1 MGPSPKGKEMI
12 VIVSVLVG
20 LTCLSMTLRF
30 VARVKRRTGFGV
42 DDCLCFVAVVLMLG
56 MLIELI
62 LWCSIGGNGYHVSD
76 LNTRTIELF
85 YQIFLSSQFTYF
97 VLTPVIKIS
106 FICFYRRLFTT
117 KHFLRFT
124 FGLNILIAAWSS
136 GIFLACA
143 LQCRPLRAYW
153 DINVK
158 GRCFS
163 ATTYIIVNQAFNV
176 LMDFVILAVPV
187 PMIWRLHR
195 SWQDKLALNAVFAL
209 GGLSLIDDEQLL
221 FYIDLKDVTCEIL
234 CGSDNASASTG
245 SKLTLKLDTIYDA
258 TLWTHIEPSVGLVV
272 SCLPIIRGM
281 FPRCTSAGQKQRTRS
296 SFGHSSTG
304 TTLSGG
310 IDHECFDGRKGL
322 RGGCAISGRACHRS
336 ESALELENIRV
347 TTDIEVQIG

>member
-20 LTCLSMTLRF
+20 LTCISMALRF

-62 LWCSIGGNGYHVSD
+62 LWCFIGGNGYHFFD
-76 LNTRTIELF
+76 LDTRTITRF
-85 YQIFLSSQFTYF
+85 YQIFLSNQFTYF

-117 KHFLRFT
+117 KRFLHFT
-124 FGLNILIAAWSS
+124 FCLNILIATWSL

-153 DINVK
+153 DVNVK
-158 GRCFS
+158 GSCFS
-163 ATTYIIVNQAFNV
+163 ATTFIIVNQAFNV
-176 LMDFVILAVPV
+176 VMDFVILAVPI

-209 GGLSLIDDEQLL
+209 GGFVCFASIYRIIVL
-221 FYIDLKDVTCEIL
+221 FYIDLKDVTY
-234 CGSDNASASTG
+234 
-245 SKLTLKLDTIYDA
+245 TIYDA

-281 FPRCTSAGQKQRTRS
+281 FPRYTSAGQKQRTGS
-296 SFGHSSTG
+296 SLGHSSTG
-304 TTLSGG
+304 TDCSGG
-310 IDHECFDGRKGL
+310 IDHDCFDGRKAL
-322 RGGCAISGRACHRS
+322 QGGCAFGGRAWNRS
-336 ESALELENIRV
+336 GNALELENIRV

>member
-62 LWCSIGGNGYHVSD
+62 LWCSIGGNGYHISD
-76 LNTRTIELF
+76 LDTRTIELF
-85 YQIFLSSQFTYF
+85 YQ
-97 VLTPVIKIS
+97 
-106 FICFYRRLFTT
+106 
-117 KHFLRFT
+117 
-124 FGLNILIAAWSS
+124 SS

-176 LMDFVILAVPV
+176 VMDFVILAVPV

-209 GGLSLIDDEQLL
+209 GGL
-221 FYIDLKDVTCEIL
+221 
-234 CGSDNASASTG
+234 
-245 SKLTLKLDTIYDA
+245 
-258 TLWTHIEPSVGLVV
+258 
-272 SCLPIIRGM
+272 
-281 FPRCTSAGQKQRTRS
+281 
-296 SFGHSSTG
+296 
-304 TTLSGG
+304 
-310 IDHECFDGRKGL
+310 
-322 RGGCAISGRACHRS
+322 
-336 ESALELENIRV
+336 
-347 TTDIEVQIG
+347 

>member
-76 LNTRTIELF
+76 LNTRTIEMF

-176 LMDFVILAVPV
+176 VMDFVILAVPV

-209 GGLSLIDDEQLL
+209 GGFVCFASIYRIIVL
-221 FYIDLKDVTCEIL
+221 FYIDLKDVTY
-234 CGSDNASASTG
+234 
-245 SKLTLKLDTIYDA
+245 TIYDA

-281 FPRCTSAGQKQRTRS
+281 FPRCTSAGQKQRT
-296 SFGHSSTG
+296 
-304 TTLSGG
+304 
-310 IDHECFDGRKGL
+310 
-322 RGGCAISGRACHRS
+322 
-336 ESALELENIRV
+336 
-347 TTDIEVQIG
+347 

>member
-62 LWCSIGGNGYHVSD
+62 LWCSIGGNGYHISD
-76 LNTRTIELF
+76 LDTRTIELF

-97 VLTPVIKIS
+97 VLTPLIKIS

-124 FGLNILIAAWSS
+124 LALNILIAAWSS

-176 LMDFVILAVPV
+176 VMDFVILAVPV

-209 GGLSLIDDEQLL
+209 GGLYHLRRHSMDSYRAIRRASGFLSPNHPRNVSTM
-221 FYIDLKDVTCEIL
+221 YIG
-234 CGSDNASASTG
+234 GSE
-245 SKLTLKLDTIYDA
+245 A
-258 TLWTHIEPSVGLVV
+258 TDKVQF
-272 SCLPIIRGM
+272 RA
-281 FPRCTSAGQKQRTRS
+281 F
-296 SFGHSSTG
+296 
-304 TTLSGG
+304 
-310 IDHECFDGRKGL
+310 FDW
-322 RGGCAISGRACHRS
+322 H
-336 ESALELENIRV
+336 NFV
-347 TTDIEVQIG
+347 W

>member
-62 LWCSIGGNGYHVSD
+62 LCKLLDALDSLCLTFWIVSGCSIGGNGYHVSD

-124 FGLNILIAAWSS
+124 FGLNILIVAWSS

-176 LMDFVILAVPV
+176 VMDFVILAVPV

-209 GGLSLIDDEQLL
+209 GGL
-221 FYIDLKDVTCEIL
+221 
-234 CGSDNASASTG
+234 
-245 SKLTLKLDTIYDA
+245 
-258 TLWTHIEPSVGLVV
+258 
-272 SCLPIIRGM
+272 
-281 FPRCTSAGQKQRTRS
+281 
-296 SFGHSSTG
+296 
-304 TTLSGG
+304 
-310 IDHECFDGRKGL
+310 
-322 RGGCAISGRACHRS
+322 
-336 ESALELENIRV
+336 
-347 TTDIEVQIG
+347 

>member
-20 LTCLSMTLRF
+20 LTCISMALRF

-62 LWCSIGGNGYHVSD
+62 LCKLVNALESPSLTGEYVSGCFIGGNGYHFSD
-76 LNTRTIELF
+76 LDTRTITRF
-85 YQIFLSSQFTYF
+85 YQIFLSNQFTYF

-106 FICFYRRLFTT
+106 FLCFYRRLFTT
-117 KHFLRFT
+117 KRFLRFT
-124 FGLNILIAAWSS
+124 FCLNILIATWSL

-153 DINVK
+153 DVNVK

-163 ATTYIIVNQAFNV
+163 ATTFIIVNQAFNV
-176 LMDFVILAVPV
+176 VMDFVILAVPI

-209 GGLSLIDDEQLL
+209 GGL
-221 FYIDLKDVTCEIL
+221 
-234 CGSDNASASTG
+234 
-245 SKLTLKLDTIYDA
+245 
-258 TLWTHIEPSVGLVV
+258 
-272 SCLPIIRGM
+272 
-281 FPRCTSAGQKQRTRS
+281 
-296 SFGHSSTG
+296 
-304 TTLSGG
+304 
-310 IDHECFDGRKGL
+310 
-322 RGGCAISGRACHRS
+322 
-336 ESALELENIRV
+336 
-347 TTDIEVQIG
+347 

>member
-1 MGPSPKGKEMI
+1 MGPSAKGKEMI

-20 LTCLSMTLRF
+20 LACLSMALRF

-42 DDCLCFVAVVLMLG
+42 DDCLCFVAVILMLG

-62 LWCSIGGNGYHVSD
+62 LWCFIGGNGYHFSD
-76 LNTRTIELF
+76 LDTRTITLF
-85 YQIFLSSQFTYF
+85 YKIFLSSQFTYF

-106 FICFYRRLFTT
+106 LICFYRRLFTT
-117 KHFLRFT
+117 KRFLRFT
-124 FGLNILIAAWSS
+124 FCLNMLITAWSS

-163 ATTYIIVNQAFNV
+163 ATTFIIVNQAFNV
-176 LMDFVILAVPV
+176 VMDFVILAVPI

-209 GGLSLIDDEQLL
+209 GAFVCFASIYRIIVL
-221 FYIDLKDVTCEIL
+221 FYIDLKDVTY
-234 CGSDNASASTG
+234 
-245 SKLTLKLDTIYDA
+245 TIYDA

-281 FPRCTSAGQKQRTRS
+281 FPRCTSAGHKQRTTS
-296 SFGHSSTG
+296 SLGHSSTG
-304 TTLSGG
+304 TTWSGG
-310 IDHECFDGRKGL
+310 MDQECFDGRKGL
-322 RGGCAISGRACHRS
+322 RGGCAIGGRTCHRS
-336 ESALELENIRV
+336 GNAIELENIRV